1 MTSDIPELAA
11 YALVGFFNNFDVL
24 LLVMVRMLAF
34 FMLVPVLAGATVP
47 VMPRTMFAFAV
58 SYMVFATGVVGE
70 IAYTPTVTSF
80 MVLIIAELV
89 AGLLMGFIVYVSF
102 AVIYFVG
109 QIIDYQIGFMMAS
122 LFDPIS
128 QIQVPVV
135 GNLLFFTMMALFVV
149 SGGLTSLIA
158 AVTLS
163 YGIAPI
169 GQIFIL
175 ENNVLLLYCLSI
187 FTTYFL
193 LGLQFALPIS
203 GSILL
208 VDVMLGILVKAVPQM
223 NIFVVGMPIKT
234 LIGLSIMWFITPVF
248 ATYYYIIYEH
258 AAETLM
264 SVMGGLT
271 P

>member
-1 MTSDIPELAA
+1 MTTDIPELAA
-11 YALVGFFNNFDVL
+11 YALLGFFNNFDVL

-34 FMLVPVLAGATVP
+34 FMLVPVLAGATMP
-47 VMPRTMFAFAV
+47 VMPRVMLAFAV

-70 IAYTPTVTSF
+70 IAYTPTVPSF
-80 MVLIIAELV
+80 MTMIITELA
-89 AGLLMGFIVYVSF
+89 AGLLMGFVVYLSF
-102 AVIYFVG
+102 AVIFFVG
-109 QIIDYQIGFMMAS
+109 QIVDYQIGFMMAS

-158 AVTLS
+158 AVMLS
-163 YGIAPI
+163 YGIAPV
-169 GQIFIL
+169 GHIFIL
-175 ENNVLLLYCLSI
+175 ENNLLFLYCLSL
-187 FTTYFL
+187 FSNFFL
-193 LGLQFALPIS
+193 LGLQFALPIT

-234 LIGLSIMWFITPVF
+234 FLGLSIMWFITPVF

-258 AAETLM
+258 AAEALM
-264 SVMGGLT
+264 SVMGGLAQ
-271 P
+271 